1 MSVAESPTTASGGE
15 VVPESP
21 LDLDTRSHQ
30 HSAAGT
36 WFRIYRHHLQ
46 LLRNQAIAW
55 VAVIA
60 GVGVLVA
67 LGYQDVYET
76 QAQREAAAASIE
88 GVPAF
93 EALFGRTVEI
103 ATLEGFLLWRWGG
116 FAILLAGIWGMR
128 SGARLLRGA
137 EESGHVEP
145 LRAGAVSPRGLVAAT
160 LAALFTVQFLL
171 AATVGLSHTAVGM
184 DAASAWAMGGA
195 LALLAAV
202 FALVAALA
210 AQFVSSQRHV
220 MTMTGV
226 VLGAALG
233 LRVLAAGSGTPDWF
247 WGATPFGWASYL
259 HEVDGARAAVF
270 SAYLVSAV
278 VLTALTLVFAR
289 RDLHGG
295 QLGQVERSY
304 HDAPSVGNDLSLAAR
319 LVRGPLVVWGA
330 ILGLSGLVFGLMAED
345 FAAAMADLPDTM
357 AMAEQIG
364 WFAIDTPEGIVA
376 SMMLFLALVL
386 CLFAAA
392 QAAAIREEE
401 ASWRIEHLLVRPV
414 GRVRWLLGR
423 VAVSMAAIVVLAF
436 VTVAA
441 AWVGV
446 AIVGSPMPL
455 GDLPATALNLVP
467 IAWLFLGIGVALAG
481 IVPRLTAPV
490 TYGAVI
496 AAYVLDLVGG
506 IIELHERVLEL
517 GPFRHLAAVPVQDY
531 PFGAALIMVVVAAV
545 AVAIGIS
552 VFRRRDLQEA

>member
-1 MSVAESPTTASGGE
+1 MSITHAPTESSVGGDS
-15 VVPESP
+15 PEFP

-30 HSAAGT
+30 RSPVQT
-36 WFRIYRHHLQ
+36 WIRVYLHHLRV
-46 LLRNQAIAW
+46 LRNQAIAW
-55 VAVIA
+55 IGVIA
-60 GVGVLVA
+60 VVGVFVA
-67 LGYQDVYET
+67 AGYQDVYTT
-76 QAQREAAAASIE
+76 QAEREAAAASIE

-93 EALFGRTVEI
+93 EALFGRTVEM

-116 FAILLAGIWGMR
+116 FAVLLAAVWGMR

-137 EESGHVEP
+137 EDGGHVEP
-145 LRAGAVSPRGLVAAT
+145 LRAGAISPRGVVAAT
-160 LAALFTVQFLL
+160 LAALFTVHLLL
-171 AATVGLSHTAVGM
+171 AAIVGVSHTAVGM
-184 DAASAWAMGGA
+184 DAATAWALGGA
-195 LALLAAV
+195 LGFLAAV
-202 FALVAALA
+202 FALVSGLA
-210 AQFVSSQRHV
+210 AQFVSGQRHV
-220 MTMTGV
+220 MTIAGFA
-226 VLGAALG
+226 LGATLG
-233 LRVLAAGSGTPDWF
+233 VRVLAAGTGTPDWL
-247 WGATPFGWASYL
+247 WGVTPFGWASYL
-259 HEVDGARAAVF
+259 HEVDGARVAVF

-304 HDAPSVGNDLSLAAR
+304 PDAPPVRNELSLGAR
-319 LVRGPLVVWGA
+319 LVRGPMVVWGA

-345 FAAAMADLPDTM
+345 FAAAMSDLPDTM

-401 ASWRIEHLLVRPV
+401 ASWRIEHLLVRPL

-423 VAVSMAAIVVLAF
+423 VAVSAAAIVVMAF
-436 VTVAA
+436 VTVGA
-441 AWVGV
+441 AWIGV
-446 AIVGSPMPL
+446 AVVGSPMSL

-481 IVPRLTAPV
+481 VAPRLTAPV
-490 TYGAVI
+490 TYGAI
-496 AAYVLDLVGG
+496 ILAYVLDLVGG
-506 IIELHERVLEL
+506 IIELPESVLEL
-517 GPFRHLAAVPVQDY
+517 GPFRHLAAVPVQSY
-531 PFGAALIMVVVAAV
+531 PVVAALVMVGVAVV
-545 AVAIGIS
+545 AVAVGVA